1 MVNNYYSKIG
11 LSKSMFV
18 TRSVSTAFFCKK
30 KKKNRTLAIKTFELQ
45 EVGDFA

>member
-18 TRSVSTAFFCKK
+18 TRSVSTAFLC

>member
-18 TRSVSTAFFCKK
+18 TRSVSTAFLCK